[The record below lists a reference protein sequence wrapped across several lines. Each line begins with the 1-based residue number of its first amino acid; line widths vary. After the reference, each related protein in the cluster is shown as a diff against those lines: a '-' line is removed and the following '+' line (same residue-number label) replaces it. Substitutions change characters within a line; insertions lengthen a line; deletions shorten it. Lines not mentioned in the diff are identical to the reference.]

1 MSYACAE
8 SPGDYCWSALIL
20 APVQTPPPRRLRIYP
35 LKETHKMICR
45 KSLFAAAVLF
55 LVLFSS
61 QAFAW
66 NSVGH
71 MTVAW
76 SAYQQLTP
84 AEKARVAALL
94 KLNPYY
100 SKWLTYIPAG
110 TSDTDRDMYVFMMA
124 ATWPDEIK
132 AMGSGYT
139 GNDNP
144 PHGELPSLNA
154 GYSDKQA
161 HKYWHFINTPFS
173 TDGTPLPPVDGPTLV
188 DKIGVFRAA
197 LATSE
202 PDLLKSYDLVW
213 TLHLVGDVHQPLH
226 CSERVTKTAP
236 HGDLGGNSVVVT
248 GPTKEL
254 HAFWDDAVGLGD
266 TQDFMKAVNVGPAL
280 PKPDAKL
287 VDDSKE
293 ADWAAESFSLSKSSV
308 YVAPVGPGLGPYT
321 MDSAY
326 TANTLQIAKERIAL
340 AGARLANLLKTALN
354 CGSET
359 CAN

>member
-1 MSYACAE
+1 
-8 SPGDYCWSALIL
+8 
-20 APVQTPPPRRLRIYP
+20 
-35 LKETHKMICR
+35 MISR
-45 KSLFAAAVLF
+45 NSLFAAVALF
-55 LVLFSS
+55 MLLICG

-71 MTVAW
+71 MTVAY

-84 AEKARVAALL
+84 AEQARAAVLL

-100 SKWLTYIPAG
+100 SKWLSDIPAG
-110 TSDTDRDMYVFMMA
+110 TSDSDRDMYVFMMA

-173 TDGTPLPPVDGPTLV
+173 QDGTPLPPVGGPTLV
-188 DKIGVFRAA
+188 DKIDAFRKS

-213 TLHLVGDVHQPLH
+213 LLHMVGDVHQPLH
-226 CSERVTKTAP
+226 CATRVTKSKP
-236 HGDLGGNSVVVT
+236 HGDLGGNSVVVS

-266 TQDFMKAVNVGPAL
+266 TKDFMKAVKVGQAL
-280 PKPDAKL
+280 PKPDANL
-287 VDDSKE
+287 VDDSL
-293 ADWAAESFSLSKSSV
+293 ASDWAAESFSLAKSSV
-308 YVAPVGPGLGPYT
+308 YIAPVGPALGPYT
-321 MDSAY
+321 MDAAY
-326 TANTLQIAKERIAL
+326 TANSRKIAEERIAL
-340 AGARLANLLKTALN
+340 AGARLANLLKTALD
-354 CGSET
+354 CSSGT
-359 CAN
+359 CTN